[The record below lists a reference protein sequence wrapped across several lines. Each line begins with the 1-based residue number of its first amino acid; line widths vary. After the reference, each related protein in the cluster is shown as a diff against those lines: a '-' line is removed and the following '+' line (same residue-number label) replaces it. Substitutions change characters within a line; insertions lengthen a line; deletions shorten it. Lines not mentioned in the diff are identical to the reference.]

1 MTTEHMHISSTSLL
15 RLSHRAGIKTMTED
29 CYEVINEIVRHK
41 MNQIID
47 ISSKISDDRRKKM
60 IMPDDVHFSLNMLG
74 INVVKMAEPSGK
86 VFSVRKQ

>member
-60 IMPDDVHFSLNMLG
+60 IMPDDIHFSLNMLG